1 MPATPSPRTLLILDR
16 RPEYARLLAAL
27 AATDDPTLPIATFDD
42 LGDAGRWI
50 SRAQH
55 PLLMLVDV
63 TAAGGDALVAA
74 ESWRRERA
82 DATLIALFDAHDEV
96 QAQRASLAVTDAAF
110 EKPCCRAE
118 WRKSVGALLRTE
130 QLATPA

>member
-50 SRAQH
+50 SRA
-55 PLLMLVDV
+55 
-63 TAAGGDALVAA
+63 
-74 ESWRRERA
+74 
-82 DATLIALFDAHDEV
+82 
-96 QAQRASLAVTDAAF
+96 
-110 EKPCCRAE
+110 
-118 WRKSVGALLRTE
+118 
-130 QLATPA
+130 